1 MSENIFK
8 QLKELEKEISQ
19 AAGKKKAVDHSG
31 LSAKKL
37 ASLEKS
43 EGKSAERRGVYCD
56 KIVEATPEYIAAN
69 CEKVIR
75 EGNSIIVLGRDRPGS
90 RKTGYGGSADTQA
103 SSIGMIVGPQ
113 GADIREVDENGKK
126 KRLDPDFIKDS
137 AMIHMSAKTDIDTN
151 FGLAE
156 GDVGIANA
164 KSGIGIKADGVR
176 IIGREGIKLITSTD
190 RVNSQGIPVDTA
202 SGIDLIAGNDDTDLQ
217 PLVKGWNL
225 QAALRGLTKQINAL
239 NGIFVNYVNAQNAY
253 NAAVMNHYHYSPFF
267 GVPTTIALD
276 TLVMPGSDV
285 LQRHVRGTLQDL
297 ISHKRNLVSWRHN
310 YCSPAGKSYILSILN
325 NTN

>member
-1 MSENIFK
+1 MSIEELK
-8 QLKELEKEISQ
+8 KELSQ
-19 AAGKKKAVDHSG
+19 ASGKKKAVDHSG
-31 LSAKKL
+31 LSPKKR
-37 ASLEKS
+37 AALEKS
-43 EGKSAERRGVYCD
+43 EGKSGGKRGIYCD
-56 KIVEATPEYIAAN
+56 DIIEAEPGYLKAS
-69 CEKVIR
+69 CEKLIR
-75 EGNSIIVLGRDRPGS
+75 KGNSVIILGRDRPGS
-90 RKTGYGGSADTQA
+90 RKTGYGGLGDTQA
-103 SSIGMIVGPQ
+103 ASIGFVVGPQ
-113 GADIREVDENGKK
+113 GADIREIDKSGKK
-126 KRLDPDFIKDS
+126 VAIEPDFIKDS
-137 AMIHMSAKTDIDTN
+137 AMIHISAKTDIDTN

-190 RVNSQGIPVDTA
+190 RINSQGIRVDTA

-239 NGIFVNYVNAQNAY
+239 NGIFVNYINAQNAY
-253 NAAVMNHYHYSPFF
+253 NGAVMNHYHYSPFF
-267 GVPTTIALD
+267 GMPTTIALD
-276 TLVMPGSDV
+276 TLTAPGSDV
-285 LQRHVRGTLQDL
+285 LQRHIRGTLQDL
-297 ISHKRNLVSWRHN
+297 ISHKRNLVSWKHN